1 MNFFKNFLN
10 YFRLVKMLNKANIH
24 LALYKILQS
33 IMDFAI
39 QVQQHGKPMLT
50 KIAVIDMSEDKIV
63 GDFDMVSL
71 WAGVGE
77 SNPIERGRQLK
88 AQNEFMKNL
97 LKKCDK
103 KLDAEVDKD
112 LLTDINLVL
121 MTFE

>member
-24 LALYKILQS
+24 LAWYKILQS

-50 KIAVIDMSEDKIV
+50 KIAVIDMSEEKII

-71 WAGVGE
+71 WAGIGE
-77 SNPIERGRQLK
+77 ANPIERGRQLK
-88 AQNEFMKNL
+88 AQNEFMKDL
-97 LKKCDK
+97 LKKCNK

>member
-1 MNFFKNFLN
+1 
-10 YFRLVKMLNKANIH
+10 
-24 LALYKILQS
+24 
-33 IMDFAI
+33 MDFAI

-50 KIAVIDMSEDKIV
+50 KIAIIDMSKEKII

-71 WAGVGE
+71 WAGIGE
-77 SNPIERGRQLK
+77 ANPIERGRQLK
-88 AQNEFMKNL
+88 AQNEFMKDL

-103 KLDAEVDKD
+103 KLDAEIDKD